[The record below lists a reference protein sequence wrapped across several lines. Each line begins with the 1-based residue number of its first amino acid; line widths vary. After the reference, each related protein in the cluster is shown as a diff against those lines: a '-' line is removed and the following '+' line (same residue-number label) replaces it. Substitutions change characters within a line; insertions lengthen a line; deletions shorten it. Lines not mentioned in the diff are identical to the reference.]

1 MLFGAYDVVTHGAPR
16 CTRSASRR
24 ALLARDG
31 LASTHAELTKAL
43 KRYRLLRDEHL
54 AWLQKAVE
62 LDFETQLTT
71 PPMPLGQGGGGGAVA
86 VSVAAEGN
94 NNSSG
99 GQEDDQ
105 SIWASASAVDTAG
118 STTAMD
124 PGSEASVLLSRISQL
139 SMQYVVA

>member
-1 MLFGAYDVVTHGAPR
+1 MHAFGFEKGGLSSLETA
-16 CTRSASRR
+16 
-24 ALLARDG
+24 

-71 PPMPLGQGGGGGAVA
+71 PPVPLGEGGGGGAA
-86 VSVAAEGN
+86 AAAAAAAEDN
-94 NNSSG
+94 KSSG
-99 GQEDDQ
+99 GEDDQ